1 MPFPPFPPLP
11 AALRL
16 PLALHTWD
24 LWSVLGLSVLSPV
37 LSFRV
42 NLSLTCGHPVT
53 SVQRALLPTGG
64 QGAIMVDSCRWLLR
78 GIHFVSLSA
87 TCHRFQPSL
96 LLMSIDGGPSFVAW
110 RSLHLLNGQ
119 SLGRHVL
126 SGTETPPGS

>member
-1 MPFPPFPPLP
+1 MERHPINPDALPPFPPLP

-53 SVQRALLPTGG
+53 SVQRALLLTGG
-64 QGAIMVDSCRWLLR
+64 QGAITVDSCL
-78 GIHFVSLSA
+78 
-87 TCHRFQPSL
+87 
-96 LLMSIDGGPSFVAW
+96 
-110 RSLHLLNGQ
+110 
-119 SLGRHVL
+119 
-126 SGTETPPGS
+126 